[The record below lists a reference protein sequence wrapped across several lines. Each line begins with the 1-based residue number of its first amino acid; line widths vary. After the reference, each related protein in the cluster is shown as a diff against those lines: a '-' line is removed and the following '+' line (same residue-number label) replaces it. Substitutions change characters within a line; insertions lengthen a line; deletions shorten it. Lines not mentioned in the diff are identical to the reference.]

1 MYLNAFLSS
10 ALPPPPSL
18 PPSKEFDNCPCLHAY
33 VPPDTDCAFVLRNG
47 SCYPSEIATS
57 RTYGMSG
64 CRQYDILARS
74 ECRVADPPPSCFR
87 SWCFVDP
94 EHCARDNQESFVYF
108 HPSVCVYDGG
118 RDPLRGIDDTEC
130 VSYSPKLT
138 YSYQTCGELDNLLAA
153 NMIRELAATR
163 TLRLSFPADFTW
175 RIYSVNAT
183 EGPGGGMY
191 GSGRRG
197 VYPEFMLNELT
208 SHGISFTFV
217 PISQKSREATVSS
230 YTACARDV
238 ALNNTDLCVAGTWL
252 TVERLGMTTF
262 TNNLD
267 TDTFL
272 LLGPNSGGDDGFK
285 FDLWESLKIALS
297 PIHYDAW
304 IALLLAFAFFG
315 VCLWLVSEDEE
326 AGFDHEYDIRARAGR
341 VFHAQAISTLAFTG
355 TLPDLNRKPS
365 FQWLAIAGLSFSAM
379 IVNSYY
385 TSGIT
390 ASRFFQAIDNQ
401 GVSITEVIAGQ
412 NKICGMAPVRA
423 AFVFRF
429 PDIERHNLWVTVS
442 DMPELLQGMDEG
454 NCSYAIFT
462 PEWWEYIKAGYWEL
476 PHYDDVRRANT
487 HCKNKVPIPLRQDQS
502 VGMPVAM
509 PVRREVQARSLRMLR
524 AVICT
529 CEATACAAL

>member
-1 MYLNAFLSS
+1 VQI
-10 ALPPPPSL
+10 PPPAP
-18 PPSKEFDNCPCLHAY
+18 Y
-33 VPPDTDCAFVLRNG
+33 
-47 SCYPSEIATS
+47 
-57 RTYGMSG
+57 
-64 CRQYDILARS
+64 
-74 ECRVADPPPSCFR
+74 PPPLP
-87 SWCFVDP
+87 FVRRP
-94 EHCARDNQESFVYF
+94 R
-108 HPSVCVYDGG
+108 HPW
-118 RDPLRGIDDTEC
+118 
-130 VSYSPKLT
+130 
-138 YSYQTCGELDNLLAA
+138 LA
-153 NMIRELAATR
+153 
-163 TLRLSFPADFTW
+163 
-175 RIYSVNAT
+175 
-183 EGPGGGMY
+183 
-191 GSGRRG
+191 
-197 VYPEFMLNELT
+197 
-208 SHGISFTFV
+208 
-217 PISQKSREATVSS
+217 Q
-230 YTACARDV
+230 
-238 ALNNTDLCVAGTWL
+238 
-252 TVERLGMTTF
+252 
-262 TNNLD
+262 
-267 TDTFL
+267 
-272 LLGPNSGGDDGFK
+272 
-285 FDLWESLKIALS
+285 ALS